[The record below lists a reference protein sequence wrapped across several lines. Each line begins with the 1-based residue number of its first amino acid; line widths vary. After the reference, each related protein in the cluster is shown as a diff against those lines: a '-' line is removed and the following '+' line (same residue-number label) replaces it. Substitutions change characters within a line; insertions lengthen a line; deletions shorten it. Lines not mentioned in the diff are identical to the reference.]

1 MHCMKQ
7 ASILLLGSN
16 LKPPFT
22 FTLRKEFTKLP
33 RLNLNLF
40 CVLGSPWSWD
50 PLAY

>member
-7 ASILLLGSN
+7 ASILLLDSN
-16 LKPPFT
+16 PKPPFI
-22 FTLRKEFTKLP
+22 LRKEFTKLP